1 MLLLISGVFELQGPF
16 SKGNLPRFLWNVMA
30 LGTARGQPG
39 GACDPFKKLCPDGQV
54 REAAGGGG
62 ASGGVLEV
70 VEGVELS
77 TWMLGFEVGAF
88 GGAAEAFL
96 HVRAR

>member
-62 ASGGVLEV
+62 RLEV
-70 VEGVELS
+70 FWRWLRVLS
-77 TWMLGFEVGAF
+77 SQHGCLV
-88 GGAAEAFL
+88 L
-96 HVRAR
+96 KSVRLVVLPRPSCM

>member
-54 REAAGGGG
+54 REAGGRGK
-62 ASGGVLEV
+62 GV
-70 VEGVELS
+70 
-77 TWMLGFEVGAF
+77 
-88 GGAAEAFL
+88 
-96 HVRAR
+96 